1 MKYNKSIRCR
11 ITKGV
16 NINVGNLVVQ
26 VMLFLLIGV
35 IIGIFGT
42 LLFFRLD
49 KGWKRLL
56 LGAGGAVS
64 AGGIG
69 RVFIEYL
76 HIPQENISVIFLM
89 LIIGLILSVYFSF
102 SKLCSLLK
110 EQTGKN
116 IIRVLDII
124 LGYENFLKDYYE
136 NRKKDVDKNINM
148 EEMEKKENELK
159 RKERYLTELQ
169 SKIQE
174 QKNEVL
180 LLELPEHGEVPL
192 TNSFIRKIPLYVDHL
207 CQFRSDV
214 DKLTMD
220 FCERFTNDR
229 LYNSECLKGYFVGI
243 GMYVANDLFGT
254 SNSDVR
260 THFRILKND
269 TYVQYTVVLGNKI
282 SNDKMT
288 DIPKGRSMIEKSFE
302 LKKSLVASLNPE
314 SNYDTKTTWE
324 DFMTITYY
332 NIMKD
337 DSPFLSMG
345 ISIKY
350 AEQFRDMLYFL
361 NYYKIEDCLHSY
373 LKKVDTV
380 CNIVETLQ

>member
-1 MKYNKSIRCR
+1 MKYNKSIKCR
-11 ITKGV
+11 FTEGV
-16 NINVGNLVVQ
+16 NITVGNLVVQ
-26 VMLFLLIGV
+26 IILFLLIGM

-49 KGWKRLL
+49 KGWKQIL
-56 LGAGGAVS
+56 LGAGSVVS

-69 RVFIEYL
+69 RVFIDYL
-76 HIPQENISVIFLM
+76 HIAQEHISIIFLV
-89 LIIGLILSVYFSF
+89 LIIGFIVSVYFSF
-102 SKLCSLLK
+102 SKLCGLLK
-110 EQTGKN
+110 GQTGEN
-116 IIRVLDII
+116 TIRVLDII

-136 NRKKDVDKNINM
+136 SRKKDIDKNINL
-148 EEMEKKENELK
+148 EAIEKKEIELK
-159 RKERYLTELQ
+159 GKEQYLTELQ

-174 QKNEVL
+174 QKSEVL

-192 TNSFIRKIPLYVDHL
+192 TNSFIRKIPLYVDHIS
-207 CQFRSDV
+207 QFRNDV
-214 DKLTMD
+214 EKLTVD
-220 FCERFTNDR
+220 FCERFTNER
-229 LYNSECLKGYFVGI
+229 AHNSKYLKGYFVGI
-243 GMYVANDLFGT
+243 GLYIANDLFGT

-269 TYVQYTVVLGNKI
+269 TYVQYTVVLGNRI

-314 SNYDTKTTWE
+314 SNYDTKTKWE

-332 NIMKD
+332 NIMAN

-373 LKKVDTV
+373 IKKIDSV